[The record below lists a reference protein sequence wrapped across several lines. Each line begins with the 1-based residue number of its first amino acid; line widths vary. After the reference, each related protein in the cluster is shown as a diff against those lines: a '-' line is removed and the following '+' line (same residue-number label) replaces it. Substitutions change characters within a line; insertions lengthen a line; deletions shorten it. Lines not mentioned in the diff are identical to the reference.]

1 MNPIKHAILATYYH
15 ASAPLRRLRNH
26 RLVRAG
32 RAPIMAVAYHRI
44 ADDAANS
51 WTTSRDVFR
60 RGVLWLKK
68 HFDLVSLDEAQ
79 QRIRSQ
85 RNDRPAVSITFDDG
99 YAINCDWALPF
110 LLEQNIP
117 FTYFVTT
124 ASVLDGDLFLHDR
137 NSPHYAHDCSQFS
150 PNTLAQI
157 KSLAAS
163 GVEIGGHSRNHPD
176 IGSIHDEAT
185 LVDEIVT
192 SSRDLQDA
200 IGRPVRYFAFPFGQH
215 ANLNGRAFEIAADAG
230 FVGLISAYGGYNFP
244 GDDPFH
250 LQRMCVD
257 GPLVRLKNW
266 VTLDPYKQ
274 LTIPRYE
281 YRTRDASPAALGVE
295 TS

>member
-1 MNPIKHAILATYYH
+1 VNPIKHATLASYYYG
-15 ASAPLRRLRNH
+15 SAPLRRCRNR

-44 ADDAANS
+44 ADDAANA
-51 WTTSRDVFR
+51 WTTSRNVFR

-68 HFDLVSLDEAQ
+68 NFDLISLEEAQ
-79 QRIRSQ
+79 RRIRSET
-85 RNDRPAVSITFDDG
+85 NGRPAVSISFDDG

-117 FTYFVTT
+117 FTYFVTHGFVSGNDFFPHDWN
-124 ASVLDGDLFLHDR
+124 AGKLFK
-137 NSPHYAHDCSQFS
+137 

-157 KSLAAS
+157 KELAAA

-176 IGSIHDEAT
+176 IGSIDDEAT
-185 LVDEIVT
+185 LVDEVVT
-192 SSRDLQDA
+192 SSRDLEDA

-215 ANLNGRAFEIAADAG
+215 ANLSRRAFELAADAG
-230 FVGLISAYGGYNFP
+230 FEGLVSAYGGYNFP

-257 GPLVRLKNW
+257 GPLLRLKNW

-274 LTIPRYE
+274 WTIPRYE
-281 YRTRDASPAALGVE
+281 YRPHGVSPAIAGVE
-295 TS
+295 TR